1 MVLIK
6 LDVHMRESEVGL
18 LFHTPYKINSEYKT
32 VKLLGK
38 NTGINFYDL
47 GLHHCFLYIHLK
59 YSGRK
64 EINWASSKFKTF
76 VLQNYTVKK
85 VKRHLTE

>member
-6 LDVHMRESEVGL
+6 LDIHMWENEIGL
-18 LFHTPYKINSEYKT
+18 LFHNPYKINSECET

-38 NTGINFYDL
+38 NIGINFYDL
-47 GLHHCFLYIHLK
+47 RLDHCFLDIYLK

-64 EINWASSKFKTF
+64 KINKLGIIKI
-76 VLQNYTVKK
+76 
-85 VKRHLTE
+85 

>member
-6 LDVHMRESEVGL
+6 LDIHMRESEVGL

-64 EINWASSKFKTF
+64 EINKLGIIKI
-76 VLQNYTVKK
+76 
-85 VKRHLTE
+85 